1 MMLNNPFKRIVLV
14 VFGALLTVGCGGEAV
29 QTPSGVNVDVTITRG
44 GKPLGN
50 VEVTFVPVDGDASK
64 AIFAPGDG
72 QGKALIMNAEGR
84 EYKVCVSRMAA
95 GGPDPEFAKY
105 GEDSP
110 LRANVLEGAV
120 FTFDLE

>member
-1 MMLNNPFKRIVLV
+1 MVVLI
-14 VFGALLTVGCGGEAV
+14 FGTLLSVGCGSEAV
-29 QTPSGVNVDVTITRG
+29 QTPSGVNVDVTITKG
-44 GKPLGN
+44 GKPVGN
-50 VEVTFVPVDGDASK
+50 AEVTFIPVDGDASK

-84 EYKVCVSRMAA
+84 EYKVTVSRMAA